1 MVGGEYK
8 LKTIILGPPGTG
20 KTTTLL
26 DLVEEFLRAGT
37 DIKKIGY
44 FSFTRKASYEAES
57 RAEEKFQIDKD
68 EIPYFRTL
76 HSLAFRSLGIKK
88 EHVMKSQDYREFG
101 LKCGIPI
108 KSAWHNETDGVFN
121 SDNEY
126 LRIINKARV
135 KEIPVLEE
143 YDKNRHSIDIER
155 DLLYLLDQELRKYKK
170 EKGLIDYDD
179 MLERFIEQDVSPS
192 FDVLFIDEAQ
202 DLSPLQWRMVRALWA
217 KADKT
222 YIAGDDDQAIFK
234 WAGADVDTFIALK
247 EEVDYVDTL
256 DQSYRIPGGPIH
268 ELSQQIINKVTHRY
282 QKDYLPR
289 QEMGD
294 LTRYSDLTQVDMAQ
308 GEWLVLSSA
317 NYFLD
322 DVKDLCELQGWYF
335 SHKHKNSIKLD
346 LLLAIQAWEKWRTFE
361 TTLPVASI
369 KNIYTYLG
377 ENVTKG
383 YRTGKTMNDEEEGY
397 YIEECIADHGLQTKD
412 VWYKAFAGLDA
423 ETENYIRNML
433 ANKEKISQT
442 PRITLSTIHG
452 AKGGEADNVLLLPD
466 VTKSA
471 IDQNDIDPDE
481 LHRLFYVAVTR
492 AKKSLHILEPRNYE
506 RAYVL

>member
-1 MVGGEYK
+1 M
-8 LKTIILGPPGTG
+8 KTIILGPPGTG

-26 DLVEEFLRAGT
+26 NLVEEFLRSGT
-37 DIKKIGY
+37 DIQKIGY
-44 FSFTRKASYEAES
+44 FSFTRRAAYEAIT
-57 RAEEKFQIDKD
+57 RAEEKFMIDKD

-88 EHVMKSQDYREFG
+88 ERVMKSSDYRDFG
-101 LKCGIPI
+101 MKCGITI
-108 KSAWHNETDGVFN
+108 KSAFWQEDDGIFS

-135 KEIPVLEE
+135 REIPVLEQ
-143 YDKNRHSIDIER
+143 YDKNEHNTYIDVER
-155 DLLYLLDQELRKYKK
+155 DLLYLLDQELKKYKK
-170 EKGLIDYDD
+170 EKGLVDYDD
-179 MLERFIEQDVSPS
+179 MLESFIEQNLSPD

-202 DLSPLQWRMVRALWA
+202 DLSPLQWKMVKCLWR
-217 KADKT
+217 KAEKT

-247 EEVDYVDTL
+247 EEVDQIDTL
-256 DQSYRIPGGPIH
+256 SQSYRIPGGPIH
-268 ELSQQIINKVTHRY
+268 ELSQSIIRNVSNRFDKEY
-282 QKDYLPR
+282 MPR

-294 LTRYSDLTQVDMAQ
+294 LTRYSDVTQVDMSQ
-308 GEWLVLSSA
+308 GQWLVLSTA

-346 LLLAIQAWEKWRTFE
+346 LLLAIQAWEKWRTIE

-369 KNIYTYLG
+369 KNIYSYLG

-383 YRTGKTMNDEEEGY
+383 YRTGKTFDENEEGY
-397 YIEECIADHGLQTKD
+397 YIEECSNDHGLQTQD
-412 VWYKAFAGLDA
+412 VWYKAFAGLDTN
-423 ETENYIRNML
+423 TENYIRNML
-433 ANKEKISQT
+433 ANKEKITQT
-442 PRITLSTIHG
+442 PRITLSTIHA

-466 VTKSA
+466 ITKSA
-471 IDQNDIDPDE
+471 VNNNDVNPDE

-492 AKKSLHILEPRNYE
+492 AKKSLHILEARNYD
-506 RAYVL
+506 RRYVL

>member
-1 MVGGEYK
+1 M
-8 LKTIILGPPGTG
+8 KTIILGPPGTG

-26 DLVEEFLRAGT
+26 NLVEDFLRAGT

-44 FSFTRKASYEAES
+44 FSFTKKAAWEAS
-57 RAEEKFQIDKD
+57 TRAQDKFMLDQK

-76 HSLAFRSLGIKK
+76 HSLAFRMLGVKK
-88 EHVMKSQDYREFG
+88 ERVMKHSDYREFG

-108 KSAWHNETDGVFN
+108 KTAWHNESDGIFN

-126 LRIINKARV
+126 LRLINKAKV
-135 KEIPVLEE
+135 MGTDVLDE
-143 YDKNRHSIDIER
+143 YNKNEHGLDIER
-155 DLLYLLDQELRKYKK
+155 DLLYLLDQELSRYKK
-170 EKGLIDYDD
+170 EKGLIDYND
-179 MLERFIEQDVSPS
+179 MLEQFIQQDVSPS

-202 DLSPLQWRMVRALWA
+202 DLSPLQWRMVRTLWA

-222 YIAGDDDQAIFK
+222 YIAGDDDQAIFR

-247 EEVDYVDTL
+247 EEVDHVDTL
-256 DQSYRIPGGPIH
+256 SQSYRIPGGPIH
-268 ELSQQIINKVTHRY
+268 ELSQDIIRKVTNRY
-282 QKDYLPR
+282 DKDYLPR

-294 LTRYSDLTQVDMAQ
+294 LTRYSDVTQIDMSQ
-308 GEWLVLSSA
+308 GEWLVLSTA

-322 DVKDLCELQGWYF
+322 DIKDLCELQGWYY

-346 LLLAIQAWEKWRTFE
+346 LLLAIQTWEKWRKFE
-361 TTLPVASI
+361 HELPVPSI
-369 KNIYTYLG
+369 KNIYSYLG
-377 ENVTKG
+377 DNVTKG
-383 YRTGKTMNDEEEGY
+383 YQKGKTMDENEAGY
-397 YIEECIADHGLQTKD
+397 SLEECIADHGLATEE
-412 VWYKAFAGLDA
+412 VWYKAFEGLDV

-433 ANKEKISQT
+433 ANKEKITQT

-466 VTKSA
+466 ITKSA
-471 IDQNDIDPDE
+471 LDHNDINPDE

-492 AKKSLHILEPRNYE
+492 AKKSLHILEPKNYE
-506 RAYVL
+506 RSYVL

>member
-1 MVGGEYK
+1 M
-8 LKTIILGPPGTG
+8 KTIILGPPGTG

-26 DLVEEFLRAGT
+26 NLVEEFLRAGT

-44 FSFTRKASYEAES
+44 FSFTKKAAWEATR
-57 RAEEKFQIDKD
+57 RAEEKFMLDQKD
-68 EIPYFRTL
+68 IPYFRTL
-76 HSLAFRSLGIKK
+76 HSLAFRMLGVKK
-88 EHVMKSQDYREFG
+88 ERVMKPADYRDFG
-101 LKCGIPI
+101 IKCGIPI
-108 KSAWHNETDGVFN
+108 KVASWQDHNGVFS

-126 LRIINKARV
+126 LRIINQARV
-135 KEIPVLEE
+135 KEIPVLDQ
-143 YDKNRHSIDIER
+143 YDKNRHGLDIER
-155 DLLYLLDQELRKYKK
+155 DLLYLLDQELKRYKK

-179 MLERFIEQDVSPS
+179 MLEQFVEQDVSPS

-202 DLSPLQWRMVRALWA
+202 DLSPLQWRMVRTLWA

-234 WAGADVDTFIALK
+234 WAGADVDSFIALK
-247 EEVDYVDTL
+247 EEVDDINTL
-256 DQSYRIPGGPIH
+256 NQSYRIPGGPIH
-268 ELSQQIINKVTHRY
+268 ELSQRIIKNVSNRY
-282 QKDYLPR
+282 DKDYLPR

-294 LTRYSDLTQVDMAQ
+294 LTRYSDLTQVDMSQ

-346 LLLAIQAWEKWRTFE
+346 LLLAIQAWEKWRTIE

-369 KNIYTYLG
+369 KNIYSYLG

-383 YRTGKTMNDEEEGY
+383 YRTGKTFDENEEGY
-397 YIEECIADHGLQTKD
+397 YIEECSADHGLQTDD
-412 VWYKAFAGLDA
+412 VWYKAFAGLDT

-433 ANKEKISQT
+433 ANKEKITQT

-492 AKKSLHILEPRNYE
+492 AKKSLHILEPKNYD
-506 RAYVL
+506 RAYII

>member
-1 MVGGEYK
+1 
-8 LKTIILGPPGTG
+8 
-20 KTTTLL
+20 
-26 DLVEEFLRAGT
+26 
-37 DIKKIGY
+37 
-44 FSFTRKASYEAES
+44 
-57 RAEEKFQIDKD
+57 
-68 EIPYFRTL
+68 
-76 HSLAFRSLGIKK
+76 
-88 EHVMKSQDYREFG
+88 MKSQ
-101 LKCGIPI
+101 
-108 KSAWHNETDGVFN
+108 H
-121 SDNEY
+121 
-126 LRIINKARV
+126 
-135 KEIPVLEE
+135 
-143 YDKNRHSIDIER
+143 
-155 DLLYLLDQELRKYKK
+155 LYLNDQSVKNNKHFETAYEIIKYSTARIEAIKAYKK

-179 MLERFIEQDVSPS
+179 MLEKFIEQDVSPS

-202 DLSPLQWRMVRALWA
+202 DLSPLQWRMVRTLWK
-217 KADKT
+217 KANKT

-234 WAGADVDTFIALK
+234 WAGADVDSFIALK
-247 EEVDYVDTL
+247 EEVDHIRTL

-268 ELSQQIINKVTHRY
+268 KLSQQIINKVTNRY
-282 QKDYLPR
+282 AKEYKPR
-289 QEMGD
+289 QEIGD
-294 LTRYSDLTQVDMAQ
+294 LTRYSDLTQVDMSQ

-322 DVKDLCELQGWYF
+322 DVKDLCELQGWYY

-346 LLLAIQAWEKWRTFE
+346 LLLAIQAWEKWRKVE

-369 KNIYTYLG
+369 KNIYSYLG
-377 ENVTKG
+377 DNVTKG
-383 YRTGKTMNDEEEGY
+383 YKTGKTMSDEEEGY
-397 YIEECIADHGLQTKD
+397 YIKECVADHGLQTQD
-412 VWYKAFAGLDA
+412 VWYKAFAGLDTN
-423 ETENYIRNML
+423 TENYIRNML

-471 IDQNDIDPDE
+471 IDQNDRDPDE

>member
-1 MVGGEYK
+1 M
-8 LKTIILGPPGTG
+8 KTIVLGPPGTG

-26 DLVEEFLRAGT
+26 NLVEEFLRAGT

-57 RAEEKFQIDKD
+57 RAEEKFKIDKD
-68 EIPYFRTL
+68 DIPYFRTL
-76 HSLAFRSLGIKK
+76 HSLAFRTLGIKK
-88 EHVMKSQDYREFG
+88 EQVMKSQDYREFG

-108 KSAWHNETDGVFN
+108 KTAWYNETDGVFS

-126 LRIINKARV
+126 LRLINKARV
-135 KEIPVLEE
+135 KEITVLEE
-143 YDKNRHSIDIER
+143 YDNNQHQLDIER
-155 DLLYLLDQELRKYKK
+155 DLLYLLDQELRRYKK
-170 EKGLIDYDD
+170 EKGLIDYED
-179 MLERFIEQDVSPS
+179 MLEKFIEQDVSPS

-202 DLSPLQWRMVRALWA
+202 DLSPLQWRMVKQLWK
-217 KADKT
+217 KAGKT

-247 EEVDYVDTL
+247 EEVDYIDTL

-268 ELSQQIINKVTHRY
+268 ELSQQIINKVTNRY
-282 QKDYLPR
+282 PKEYKPR

-294 LTRYSDLTQVDMAQ
+294 LTRYTDVTQVDMSQ
-308 GEWLVLSSA
+308 GEWLVLTTA
-317 NYFLD
+317 NHFLD
-322 DVKDLCELQGWYF
+322 EIKDLCELQGWYY
-335 SHKHKNSIKLD
+335 SHKHRNSIKLD
-346 LLLAIQAWEKWRTFE
+346 LLLAIQTWEKWRTVE
-361 TTLPVASI
+361 HALPIASI
-369 KNIYTYLG
+369 KNIYSFLG

-383 YRTGKTMNDEEEGY
+383 YRTGKTMNENEEGY
-397 YIEECIADHGLQTKD
+397 FIEECIAEHGLQSND
-412 VWYKAFAGLDA
+412 VWYKAFAGLDP

-433 ANKEKISQT
+433 SKSEKISQK

-466 VTKSA
+466 ITKSA
-471 IDQNDIDPDE
+471 LDHNDIDPDD

>member
-1 MVGGEYK
+1 M
-8 LKTIILGPPGTG
+8 KTIILGPPGTG

-57 RAEEKFQIDKD
+57 RAEEKFQIDKS

-76 HSLAFRSLGIKK
+76 HSLAFRTLGLKK
-88 EHVMKSQDYREFG
+88 EHVMKTQDYREFG

-108 KSAWHNETDGVFN
+108 KSAWHNETDGVFS

-143 YDKNRHSIDIER
+143 YDKNGHTLDIER
-155 DLLYLLDQELRKYKK
+155 DLLYLLDQELSKYKK

-179 MLERFIEQDVSPS
+179 MLEKFIEQDVSPS

-202 DLSPLQWRMVRALWA
+202 DLSPLQWRMVRCLWK
-217 KADKT
+217 KAEKT

-268 ELSQQIINKVTHRY
+268 ELSQQIIKRVTNRY
-282 QKDYLPR
+282 AKEYLPR
-289 QEMGD
+289 QEVGD
-294 LTRYSDLTQVDMAQ
+294 LTRYSDLTQVDMSQ

-317 NYFLD
+317 NHFLD
-322 DVKDLCELQGWYF
+322 DVKDLCELQGWYY

-346 LLLAIQAWEKWRTFE
+346 LLLAIQAWEKWRKFE
-361 TTLPVASI
+361 HAQPVASI
-369 KNIYTYLG
+369 KNIYSYLG

-383 YRTGKTMNDEEEGY
+383 YRTGKTMSENEEGY
-397 YIEECIADHGLQTKD
+397 FIEECVADHGLQTKD

-433 ANKEKISQT
+433 ANSEKISQT

-471 IDQNDIDPDE
+471 IDQNDRDPDE

>member
-1 MVGGEYK
+1 M
-8 LKTIILGPPGTG
+8 
-20 KTTTLL
+20 

-44 FSFTRKASYEAES
+44 FSFTRKAAYEAMY
-57 RAEEKFQIDKD
+57 RAEKKFQIDKD
-68 EIPYFRTL
+68 DIPYFRTL

-88 EHVMKSQDYREFG
+88 ERVMKATDYREFG

-108 KSAWHNETDGVFN
+108 KAAWHSEDDGVFN

-135 KEIPVLEE
+135 KEIDVLEE
-143 YDKNRHSIDIER
+143 YDNYGHTLDIER
-155 DLLYLLDQELRKYKK
+155 DLLFLLDQELKKYKK

-179 MLERFIEQDVSPS
+179 MLEQFIEQDITPD
-192 FDVLFIDEAQ
+192 FDILFIDEAQ
-202 DLSPLQWRMVRALWA
+202 DLSPLQWKMVKKLWT
-217 KADKT
+217 KASKS

-247 EEVDYVDTL
+247 DEVDYVDTL

-268 ELSQQIINKVTHRY
+268 DLSQKIIRNVSNRY
-282 QKDYLPR
+282 EKDYLPR

-294 LTRYSDLTQVDMAQ
+294 LTRYSDVTQVDMSQ
-308 GEWLVLSSA
+308 GEWLVLSTA

-322 DVKDLCELQGWYF
+322 DIKDLCELQGWYY

-346 LLLAIQAWEKWRTFE
+346 LLLAIQTWEKWRKFE
-361 TTLPVASI
+361 HALPVASI
-369 KNIYTYLG
+369 KNIYSYLG

-383 YRTGKTMNDEEEGY
+383 YRTGKTMNENEEGY
-397 YIEECIADHGLQTKD
+397 FIEECIAEHGLQTKD

-433 ANKEKISQT
+433 ANDEKITQT

-466 VTKSA
+466 ITKSA
-471 IDQNDIDPDE
+471 LDHNDIDPDE

-506 RAYVL
+506 RAYVF

>member
-1 MVGGEYK
+1 M
-8 LKTIILGPPGTG
+8 KTIILGPPGTG

-26 DLVEEFLRAGT
+26 NLVEEFLRAGT

-57 RAEEKFQIDKD
+57 RAEEKFKIDKD

-88 EHVMKSQDYREFG
+88 EQVMKNSDYRDFG

-108 KSAWHNETDGVFN
+108 KSAWHNETDGVFS

-143 YDKNRHSIDIER
+143 YDKNEHHIDIER
-155 DLLYLLDQELRKYKK
+155 DLLYLLDQELKRYKK

-179 MLERFIEQDVSPS
+179 MLERFVEQDVSPS

-202 DLSPLQWRMVRALWA
+202 DLSPLQWRMVRSLWS
-217 KADKT
+217 KANKT

-247 EEVDYVDTL
+247 EEVDHIRTL

-268 ELSQQIINKVTHRY
+268 EMSQKIIRNVTNRY
-282 QKDYLPR
+282 EKDYFPR
-289 QEMGD
+289 QEVGD
-294 LTRYSDLTQVDMAQ
+294 LTRYSDVTQVDMSH

-322 DVKDLCELQGWYF
+322 DIKDLCELQGWYY
-335 SHKHKNSIKLD
+335 SHKSKNSVKLD
-346 LLLAIQAWEKWRTFE
+346 LLLAIQTWEKWRRVE
-361 TTLPVASI
+361 HLLPIASI
-369 KNIYTYLG
+369 KNIYSYLG

-383 YRTGKTMNDEEEGY
+383 YRTCKTMDENEEGY
-397 YIEECIADHGLQTKD
+397 YIEECIEKHGLQTDD
-412 VWYKAFAGLDA
+412 VWYKAFAGLDTN
-423 ETENYIRNML
+423 TENYIRNML
-433 ANKEKISQT
+433 SNHESITQT

-471 IDQNDIDPDE
+471 IDNNDLNPDE

-492 AKKSLHILEPRNYE
+492 AKKSLHILEPKNYE